1 MYKAKE
7 KKKIFPLLN
16 IFNLRELEGGL
27 DYRHETSN
35 HGLALLF
42 LQLNTC
48 LLSYIHPFQPEEVEG
63 DQAECQF

>member
-7 KKKIFPLLN
+7 KKKFFPLLN

-35 HGLALLF
+35 HDLALLF
-42 LQLNTC
+42 LKLNTC
-48 LLSYIHPFQPEEVEG
+48 LLSYSHPSPPEEVEG
-63 DQAECQF
+63 D

>member
-7 KKKIFPLLN
+7 KKKNFPLLN
-16 IFNLRELEGGL
+16 IFNLRELEGGM

-42 LQLNTC
+42 LKLNPC
-48 LLSYIHPFQPEEVEG
+48 L
-63 DQAECQF
+63 

>member
-7 KKKIFPLLN
+7 KKFFFPLMN

-35 HGLALLF
+35 HGLGVLF
-42 LQLNTC
+42 LKLKAC
-48 LLSYIHPFQPEEVEG
+48 LLSYSHPFQPEAIEGAQVES
-63 DQAECQF
+63 QS

>member
-7 KKKIFPLLN
+7 KKKICPLLN
-16 IFNLRELEGGL
+16 IFNLRELEGGI

-42 LQLNTC
+42 LKLNTC
-48 LLSYIHPFQPEEVEG
+48 LQSYIHLHHPEEVEG
-63 DQAECQF
+63 AQADS